1 MPLFKPRSDK
11 AADSA
16 ILRRTTANIVTAR
29 PVVKVRGGTGGIA
42 SILSSATTL
51 VEAQLGK
58 FREQYILIR
67 DEETLVNYFN
77 EIKKNKKFALDT
89 ETSGLD
95 PLTDFVVGVCLYTPG
110 QKGAYIPLNH
120 VSYITGALAKNQVTA
135 KRVAE
140 LLAEVNTP
148 EYFIVMHNAK
158 FDIRFCKNQLGV
170 KMRCD
175 WDTMI
180 AANIL
185 DENEPHHLKGLHSK
199 YCNNGNDYYK
209 FENLFKGVP
218 FQYIPI
224 KTAYLYAARDPII
237 TWELYE
243 FQNKYLNATD
253 PDLKTCYDAFI
264 NNEMPLIPVMVDVED
279 TGIKLDFDKQKE
291 LLEKYTCK
299 LAESEKKTVEIL
311 KHFENKINA
320 YRAAQLKEESDL
332 PKEKRKLVR
341 LDSPINLSS
350 AKQVS
355 ALLYDI
361 LGLTNGRDGEDA
373 KGTGEKLLLLV
384 KEKLEGKKDA
394 DKNAIELVDSILD
407 LRGIKKLLSTYVEKM
422 PNAVNK
428 NDGKVHCSFNQYG
441 TVTGRMSSNEPNMQ
455 NIPARGESAEIRTMF
470 TADEGSVLISC
481 DYSQQEPRI
490 LAHVSGDEHLIEAY
504 RSGKD
509 LYAQMASLVFHK
521 SYEECLEHFP
531 DGSLNKEGK
540 KLRGRMK
547 AIVLGVMYSKEA
559 PSIAEDLK
567 ISRAEAENLY
577 ETFFNRFPKVK
588 KYIEGTQKFAKE
600 NGFVKTLWGR
610 KRRLPDMTLPE
621 YEISYAEAKMAESV
635 DIMDFSGGPQEV
647 AEVSASEKSR
657 IIKEL
662 KSARG
667 FTAKKMILK
676 RWAEKGYKVADNTRK
691 IMEASRQC
699 VNSVIQGTAADMTK
713 EASVI
718 CYNDPRLQKLGAKIV
733 LWVHDETIS
742 MVPQEHAAEACKY
755 ISENMKKAAARL
767 CVPMKC
773 DCEVMQAWSGP
784 TIQVET
790 EEKK

>member
-1 MPLFKPRSDK
+1 MLFKPRTDK
-11 AADSA
+11 TADAA
-16 ILRRTTANIVTAR
+16 IIRKTAAPSITAR
-29 PVVKVRGGTGGIA
+29 PTIKLRGGSGGLAATI
-42 SILSSATTL
+42 SSASAL

-58 FREQYILIR
+58 FREQYVLIR
-67 DEETLVNYFN
+67 DEETLRDYFE

-95 PLTDFVVGVCLYTPG
+95 PLTDMVVGVCLYTPG

-120 VSYITGALAKNQVTA
+120 VSYITGAAAKNQVNA
-135 KRVAE
+135 GLVGQ

-175 WDTMI
+175 WDTML

-243 FQNKYLNATD
+243 FQKQYLN
-253 PDLKTCYDAFI
+253 PQSEDLASCYDAFI
-264 NNEMPLIPVMVDVED
+264 NNEMPLLPVMVDVED
-279 TGIKLDFDKQKE
+279 KGIRLDLERQKE
-291 LLEKYTCK
+291 LLEKYTGK
-299 LAESEKKTVEIL
+299 LAEAEEKTVEIL
-311 KHFENKINA
+311 KHFEDKISA
-320 YRAAQLKEESDL
+320 YRAAQLKEESTM
-332 PKEKRKLVR
+332 PKEQRKLVH
-341 LDSPINLSS
+341 LDNPINLAS

-361 LGLTNGRDGEDA
+361 LGLTNGRDGADE
-373 KGTGEKLLLLV
+373 KGTGEKLLVLI
-384 KEKLEGKKDA
+384 KEKCEGKKGVDQKA
-394 DKNAIELVDSILD
+394 VELVDSILD
-407 LRGIKKLLSTYVEKM
+407 LRGIKKLLSTYIEKM
-422 PNAVNK
+422 PEVANK
-428 NDGKVHCSFNQYG
+428 RDGKIHCSFNQYG

-455 NIPARGESAEIRTMF
+455 NIPARGDSAEIRTMF
-470 TADEGSVLISC
+470 TADPGCVLISC

-504 RSGKD
+504 KSGKD

-521 SYEECLEHFP
+521 PYEECLEHFP

-577 ETFFNRFPKVK
+577 ETFFKRFPKVK
-588 KYIEGTQKFAKE
+588 KYIDDTQEFARH
-600 NGFVKTLWGR
+600 NGYVKTLWGR
-610 KRRLPDMTLPE
+610 KRRLPDMMLPE
-621 YEISYAEAKMAESV
+621 YEISYAEAKMADSF
-635 DIMDFSGGPQEV
+635 DPLDFGGGVQEV
-647 AEVSASEKSR
+647 AEVSAVEKSR

-667 FTAKKMILK
+667 FVARQMVLK
-676 RWAEKGYKVADNTRK
+676 RWADKGYKVVDNTRK
-691 IMEASRQC
+691 IMDASRQC

-718 CYNDPRLQKLGAKIV
+718 CYNDPRLRKLGAHIV

-742 MVPQEHAAEACKY
+742 TVPQEHAAEACGY

-773 DCEVMQAWSGP
+773 DCDVMVQWNGP
-784 TIQVET
+784 GIDIA
-790 EEKK
+790 KK

>member
-1 MPLFKPRSDK
+1 MLFKPRTDK

-16 ILRRTTANIVTAR
+16 IIRKTAASSITAR
-29 PVVKVRGGTGGIA
+29 PTIKLRGGSGGLAGTI
-42 SILSSATTL
+42 SSASVL

-58 FREQYILIR
+58 FRDQYVLIR
-67 DEETLVNYFN
+67 DEETLRAYFE

-95 PLTDFVVGVCLYTPG
+95 PLTDMVVGVCLYTPG

-120 VSYITGALAKNQVTA
+120 VSYITGAVAKNQINA
-135 KRVAE
+135 GLMGQ

-148 EYFIVMHNAK
+148 DYFIVMHNGK

-175 WDTMI
+175 WDTML

-209 FENLFKGVP
+209 FESLFKGVP

-243 FQNKYLNATD
+243 FQKQYLNPQSEELAS
-253 PDLKTCYDAFI
+253 CYDAFI
-264 NNEMPLIPVMVDVED
+264 NNEMPLLPVMVDVED
-279 TGIKLDFDKQKE
+279 TGIWLDLKRQKE
-291 LLEKYTCK
+291 LLEKYTGK
-299 LAESEKKTVEIL
+299 LAGAEEKTVEIL
-311 KHFENKINA
+311 KHFEDKISA
-320 YRAAQLKEESDL
+320 YRAAQLKEESTT
-332 PKEKRKLVR
+332 PKEKRKLVH
-341 LDSPINLSS
+341 LDNPINLAS

-361 LGLTNGRDGEDA
+361 LGLTNGRDGSDE
-373 KGTGEKLLLLV
+373 KGTGEKLLVLI
-384 KEKLEGKKDA
+384 KEKCDGKKDIDQKA
-394 DKNAIELVDSILD
+394 VELVDSILE
-407 LRGIKKLLSTYVEKM
+407 LRGIKKLLNTYIEKM
-422 PNAVNK
+422 PEVANK
-428 NDGKVHCSFNQYG
+428 RDGKIHCSFNQYG

-470 TADEGSVLISC
+470 TANPGEVLVSC

-490 LAHVSGDEHLIEAY
+490 LAHISGDEHMITTY
-504 RSGKD
+504 REGKD
-509 LYAQMASLVFHK
+509 LYAQMAALVFHK
-521 SYEECLEHFP
+521 KYEECLEHLP

-567 ISRAEAENLY
+567 ISREEAENLY
-577 ETFFNRFPKVK
+577 NTFFTRFPKVK
-588 KYIEGTQKFAKE
+588 KYLDDTQNFARK
-600 NGFVKTLWGR
+600 NGYVKTLWGR
-610 KRRLPDMTLPE
+610 KRHLPDMMLPE
-621 YEISYAEAKMAESV
+621 YEISYSEAKMAQ
-635 DIMDFSGGPQEV
+635 DIDVMDFSGGVQEV
-647 AEVSASEKSR
+647 QEVSTAERNR
-657 IIKEL
+657 IIREL

-667 FTAKKMILK
+667 YVAKQFIIK
-676 RWAEKGYKVADNTRK
+676 RWADKGYKVVDNTRK
-691 IMEASRQC
+691 IKDAERQC

-713 EASVI
+713 QASVI
-718 CYNDPRLQKLGAKIV
+718 CFNDPRLKKLGAKIV

-742 MVPQEHAAEACKY
+742 SVPFENAAEACKC

-773 DCEVMQAWSGP
+773 DCEVMQCWNGP
-784 TIQVET
+784 TIEV
-790 EEKK
+790 K